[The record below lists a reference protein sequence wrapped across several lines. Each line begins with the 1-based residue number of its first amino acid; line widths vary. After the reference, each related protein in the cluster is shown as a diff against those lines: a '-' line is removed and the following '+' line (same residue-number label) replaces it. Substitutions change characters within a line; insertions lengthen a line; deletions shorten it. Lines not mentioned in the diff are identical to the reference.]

1 MLLRL
6 LLTIIWFL
14 IRLLRRANAAH
25 SMNQT
30 YVLFLTVLSYQ
41 GLRRHLTNNG
51 QVAIRDP
58 KAYDRAHKRLIDH
71 LNYIRGRNG
80 RLFGVAKNGPI
91 KVQTL
96 QDETQLNKQFKYFI
110 V

>member
-1 MLLRL
+1 
-6 LLTIIWFL
+6 
-14 IRLLRRANAAH
+14 
-25 SMNQT
+25 MNQT

-51 QVAIRDP
+51 QVAERDP
-58 KAYDRAHKRLIDH
+58 QAYDRAYKRLLDH

-91 KVQTL
+91 KIKTR
-96 QDETQLNKQFKYFI
+96 QDETELASRFEHFI